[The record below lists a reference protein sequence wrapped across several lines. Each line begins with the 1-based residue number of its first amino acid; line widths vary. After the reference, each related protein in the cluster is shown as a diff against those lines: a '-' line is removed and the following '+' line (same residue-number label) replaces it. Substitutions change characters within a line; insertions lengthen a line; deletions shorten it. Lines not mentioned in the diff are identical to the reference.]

1 MYLRQNV
8 SVIQYQKPHLLLE
21 NLVLLDQK
29 PIRPLSAIELLV
41 DGGGVGMDPPDT
53 AD

>member
-1 MYLRQNV
+1 MYVTFFCFGTGIESEERTDD
-8 SVIQYQKPHLLLE
+8 LLGR
-21 NLVLLDQK
+21 